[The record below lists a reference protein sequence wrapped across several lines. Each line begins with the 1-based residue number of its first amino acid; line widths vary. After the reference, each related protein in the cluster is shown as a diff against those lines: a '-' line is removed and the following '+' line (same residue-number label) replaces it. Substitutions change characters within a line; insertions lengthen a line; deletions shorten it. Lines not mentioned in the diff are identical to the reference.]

1 MSSIESRKKRSRAIQ
16 TLRDTGMSDAEIEE
30 ALGHSIKDEA
40 EIIDAE
46 VVSETVRTPT
56 QAELMSSMSTEAP
69 IDAEVVD
76 VEEHLSS
83 DQSISGGQESCQ
95 VSLPARLSPES
106 QNPSGATRNPTQFS
120 DEWWAN
126 AKPDVQQRRCVRIK
140 KTGERCRQP
149 ACHGTTVCRFHGG
162 TAPHIKAAARARL
175 ENAADR
181 MAAQLLRLG
190 TEAESET
197 VQLSATNS
205 ALDRA
210 GITKPTQVELGPME
224 PKPYEQILEG
234 ITTETREQ
242 SRARRGYNAYSP
254 NYGTNSPADE
264 YANQSPSGS
273 SMTTPAG
280 QEPATRLEDTA
291 QEGYEPRRERSFDP
305 PAERNGHYE
314 RQPSRSDGVGPT
326 HPADKRR
333 ERPGHEVAVPDPASG
348 ELMNEDEGTLHLAR
362 VSNERAHSM
371 PVRHPESP
379 HKRYTAHRRSIY

>member
-1 MSSIESRKKRSRAIQ
+1 MSSIEIRKKRNKAIQ

-30 ALGHSIKDEA
+30 ALGHSIKDET
-40 EIIDAE
+40 EIIDVE

-56 QAELMSSMSTEAP
+56 EAELVRQYDLSAPRPISMVDSGEEEAK
-69 IDAEVVD
+69 
-76 VEEHLSS
+76 
-83 DQSISGGQESCQ
+83 SCR
-95 VSLPARLSPES
+95 VSLSARISDARASAKPDENL
-106 QNPSGATRNPTQFS
+106 GVTKWS
-120 DEWWAN
+120 DEWWAMQSPETQ
-126 AKPDVQQRRCVRIK
+126 ARRCKGHK
-140 KTGERCRQP
+140 KTGERCKQ
-149 ACHGTTVCRFHGG
+149 AALQGTTVCRVHGG
-162 TAPHIKAAARARL
+162 AAPHVKAAARARL

-234 ITTETREQ
+234 ITTETREE

-254 NYGTNSPADE
+254 NYGTSSPADE

-291 QEGYEPRRERSFDP
+291 QDGYEPRRERSFDP

-362 VSNERAHSM
+362 VSNERAQSM

-379 HKRYTAHRRSIY
+379 HKRYTAHRRRSIY

>member
-1 MSSIESRKKRSRAIQ
+1 MSSIEIRKKRNKAIQ

-30 ALGHSIKDEA
+30 ALGHSIKDES
-40 EIIDAE
+40 EIIDVE
-46 VVSETVRTPT
+46 IVSETVRTPT
-56 QAELMSSMSTEAP
+56 QAELVRQYDLSAHRPISMGDSGVQEA
-69 IDAEVVD
+69 
-76 VEEHLSS
+76 
-83 DQSISGGQESCQ
+83 ESCQ
-95 VSLPARLSPES
+95 ISLPARISDASASSKPNGNLGISKW
-106 QNPSGATRNPTQFS
+106 S
-120 DEWWAN
+120 DEWWAMQSPETQ
-126 AKPDVQQRRCVRIK
+126 ARRCKGHK
-140 KTGERCRQP
+140 KTGERCKQ
-149 ACHGTTVCRFHGG
+149 AALQGTTVCRVHGG
-162 TAPHIKAAARARL
+162 AAPHVKAAARVRL

-234 ITTETREQ
+234 ITTETREE

-254 NYGTNSPADE
+254 NYGTSSPADE

-379 HKRYTAHRRSIY
+379 HKRYTAHRRRSIY